1 MNIFDSLPTF
11 QKILGLSIVGA
22 LVSVIEMNEYLRV
35 IILAVT
41 AVSMLIKLYEQ
52 VRKTEFLQHETR
64 SLWRKLMRKKLKE
77 KG

>member
-1 MNIFDSLPTF
+1 MNIFEHVPTF
-11 QKILGLSIVGA
+11 QKILGLSILGT
-22 LVSVIEMNEYLRV
+22 LVSIINMNEYLRLL
-35 IILAVT
+35 ILGVT
-41 AVSMLIKLYEQ
+41 AISMTIKLYEQ